1 MGLIRGCEKF
11 DPEKGFKFSTYAH
24 WWIRQ
29 AVTRAI
35 SVQSRTVRLP
45 VGYIYSN
52 QTICYSCVLFSC
64 IILILNHLFNV

>member
-29 AVTRAI
+29 ALTRAI
-35 SVQSRTVRLP
+35 AEQSRTVRLP
-45 VGYIYSN
+45 VRSVYWSIGLRCKCN
-52 QTICYSCVLFSC
+52 
-64 IILILNHLFNV
+64 